1 MSARSRTN
9 QLVYQAELM
18 MGLPVGDD
26 EHAAARQMALEEGA
40 LALFELALVS
50 LLKEVTEHARLPDH
64 DWRRLLASDGP
75 ALAEL
80 QRLRDELQRPDSWLA
95 WLVGQLEKLH
105 GDEGAARRQVH
116 NPAMIAVGAQAS
128 LGEQLLEHLQ
138 AAKREIA
145 MLRETS
151 VEW

>member
-18 MGLPVGDD
+18 IGLSVGDD

-64 DWRRLLASDGP
+64 DWRRLLASDGRSDP
-75 ALAEL
+75 LPLAGAEADGAEL
-80 QRLRDELQRPDSWLA
+80 WGVVIHAVHHLDPPC
-95 WLVGQLEKLH
+95 
-105 GDEGAARRQVH
+105 RRRGWTGRSDQQ
-116 NPAMIAVGAQAS
+116 GS
-128 LGEQLLEHLQ
+128 
-138 AAKREIA
+138 
-145 MLRETS
+145 
-151 VEW
+151 